1 MSTKLSSR
9 HTHFLRHFEAVLACE
24 RAQDRGERLPGGVVN
39 VVEHA
44 KLGLQE
50 LARAGGHTSDFCMF
64 LERSIS
70 LTPSHLSA
78 AAHQLALRQRRPA
91 HHGGLG
97 DEVLRPRV
105 AVQVEHRGGLLA
117 HEVGGQHGLG
127 RAHWAT
133 QEDVLSGQVGQQ

>member
-1 MSTKLSSR
+1 MVFLWPLHAFLILFAR
-9 HTHFLRHFEAVLACE
+9 FHGPLHVFGAFDLPHT
-24 RAQDRGERLPGGVVN
+24 
-39 VVEHA
+39 
-44 KLGLQE
+44 
-50 LARAGGHTSDFCMF
+50 
-64 LERSIS
+64 I
-70 LTPSHLSA
+70 SHLSA
-78 AAHQLALRQRRPA
+78 AAHQLALRQRRPP

-127 RAHWAT
+127 GAYWAT